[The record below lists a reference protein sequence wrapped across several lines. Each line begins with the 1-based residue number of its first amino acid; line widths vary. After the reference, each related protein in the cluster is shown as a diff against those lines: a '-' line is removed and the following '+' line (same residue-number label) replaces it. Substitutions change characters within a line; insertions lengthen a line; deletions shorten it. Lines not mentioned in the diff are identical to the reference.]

1 MTQFNDTVKNVAIEN
16 IVSFLK
22 NPEGKSSVDQV
33 SLIIETV
40 QNAFVTND
48 DEKDA
53 QATLVRFLETY
64 INKLAARADGE
75 IPDFLNGIIA
85 ADTTPTVTS
94 VAQILARLRCN
105 AVKEEH
111 SDFIINHLTYF
122 IEYLKDKYGACTHVC
137 KKFGIAYSDYSNV
150 ISEVTKWALEA
161 YNPPILIQFN
171 SKDEWEDFRTRTS
184 DEGHYACQFNGVALA
199 LTRKT
204 SEIDKFDSSKY
215 PMEVRIKGTK
225 EFPDHMRN
233 IPQEEIDAFWFS
245 IRGYKE
251 TRLQKFINRQIEAFE
266 NFVMRNKKVLI
277 GTGLSI
283 TAIASILLFTILYDT
298 QKEKLEARKEI
309 CKRFTADA
317 LPNVGN
323 LFYGSGLMLEG
334 DYSVRELYKLAEILK
349 DKKVEDGELSRSLYR
364 KWKKG
369 TDCITLYDLGFD
381 VKIGLIGHESEALK
395 EFHRRK
401 EEERRRKEEER
412 LNNTYPDSWMVG
424 KWKGSAYTTDFF
436 GNPTH
441 LVMILKIDKYGNAIQ
456 FAKSST
462 GPGDIEQVELKYDR
476 REHKLY
482 FYDGPVRVCYDVNE
496 QNKTIRSGDMV
507 FHKTIL

>member
-22 NPEGKSSVDQV
+22 NPEGKSSMAQV

-75 IPDFLNGIIA
+75 IPDFLNGIIG
-85 ADTTPTVTS
+85 ADTTPTVSS

-105 AVKEEH
+105 AVKEEY

-137 KKFGIAYSDYSNV
+137 KKFRIVYSDYSNV

-171 SKDEWEDFRTRTS
+171 SKDEWEDFRTRTL
-184 DEGHYACQFNGVALA
+184 DEGHYACQFNGSALA

-204 SEIDKFDSSKY
+204 NEIDKFDSSKY

-225 EFPDHMRN
+225 EFPDEMRN

-251 TRLQKFINRQIEAFE
+251 TRLQKFINRQVEAIE
-266 NFVMRNKKVLI
+266 NFVKQNKKILI
-277 GTGLSI
+277 GTGVSI
-283 TAIASILLFTILYDT
+283 AAMYIIILIVPVIRPIIV
-298 QKEKLEARKEI
+298 EKLGVKQEIYERSYTEYGEA
-309 CKRFTADA
+309 
-317 LPNVGN
+317 
-323 LFYGSGLMLEG
+323 
-334 DYSVRELYKLAEILK
+334 
-349 DKKVEDGELSRSLYR
+349 
-364 KWKKG
+364 
-369 TDCITLYDLGFD
+369 
-381 VKIGLIGHESEALK
+381 SE
-395 EFHRRK
+395 E
-401 EEERRRKEEER
+401 
-412 LNNTYPDSWMVG
+412 TY
-424 KWKGSAYTTDFF
+424 
-436 GNPTH
+436 
-441 LVMILKIDKYGNAIQ
+441 Q
-456 FAKSST
+456 SST
-462 GPGDIEQVELKYDR
+462 GTSNEPKVQRPSWIEGQWRCPLEDGMGALIVNLWNNKTSVKIMNGFSLV
-476 REHKLY
+476 REIH
-482 FYDGPVRVCYDVNE
+482 YDGWTVLNDCVYLYKNGDRGADSPHFQIDYFRE
-496 QNKTIRSGDMV
+496 KLKTSDGQYMQK
-507 FHKTIL
+507 H